1 MATLLVVDR
10 DPASLKNH
18 DLNVRIYGDQ
28 VDQEFLD
35 STEGGI
41 ENPITI
47 CQSTDPVLNDVIV
60 KGRRRRFAAVSH
72 GFKTVPC
79 IVWACDDPLEVE
91 RQLILDNVRNETTT
105 EQRARMFE
113 ELLRI
118 NAARASLRM
127 MAGVKDQKEAGI
139 VITKAQKRSKRS
151 DEVSARSCGMSAST
165 AQKAVVVVRAV
176 DSLAAEGR
184 TEDANAV
191 RSALNNKSV
200 ASAARTLADITQ
212 GVKVDKK
219 SPESIEIDRHL
230 AKLIAAVKLSITS
243 AECIINSID
252 RKCEATPSFKSYKKK
267 FETLLRHMSDLLDP
281 CIYHAEVIRTAWVSL
296 QKVVDS

>member
-60 KGRRRRFAAVSH
+60 KGRRRRFAAISH

-127 MAGVKDQKEAGI
+127 MAGVK
-139 VITKAQKRSKRS
+139 
-151 DEVSARSCGMSAST
+151 
-165 AQKAVVVVRAV
+165 AQKAVVVVHAV